1 MHYSI
6 EEQRYVNF
14 VLTKRRNLILIAQNK
29 DIYHAMCWVRIAIAF
44 FSKPEQHE
52 MSSLFVRDLVLVCA
66 GFSGSLGVTGLV
78 PQHHCFGALKQQEM
92 NPKSIWRN
100 DFWLV
105 DVIVKLRQRGKKDQ
119 PPKLYVVTL
128 LIFQIK
134 RTTQREKWFIV
145 C

>member
-6 EEQRYVNF
+6 EEQRHLNF
-14 VLTKRRNLILIAQNK
+14 VLAKRRNLILIAQNK

-105 DVIVKLRQRGKKDQ
+105 DVNVKLRQRARKDQ

-134 RTTQREKWFIV
+134 RTV
-145 C
+145 

>member
-14 VLTKRRNLILIAQNK
+14 VLAKRRNLILIAQNK
-29 DIYHAMCWVRIAIAF
+29 DIYHAMCWVRITIAF
-44 FSKPEQHE
+44 FSKPEQQE

-66 GFSGSLGVTGLV
+66 GFSGSLGVRGLV

-92 NPKSIWRN
+92 NPISIWRN

-105 DVIVKLRQRGKKDQ
+105 G
-119 PPKLYVVTL
+119 
-128 LIFQIK
+128 
-134 RTTQREKWFIV
+134 
-145 C
+145 

>member
-1 MHYSI
+1 
-6 EEQRYVNF
+6 
-14 VLTKRRNLILIAQNK
+14 
-29 DIYHAMCWVRIAIAF
+29 
-44 FSKPEQHE
+44 

-105 DVIVKLRQRGKKDQ
+105 DVNVKLRQCGKKGS
-119 PPKLYVVTL
+119 VTETL
-128 LIFQIK
+128 CCYFPH
-134 RTTQREKWFIV
+134 FSD
-145 C
+145 

>member
-1 MHYSI
+1 
-6 EEQRYVNF
+6 
-14 VLTKRRNLILIAQNK
+14 
-29 DIYHAMCWVRIAIAF
+29 MCWVRIAVAF
-44 FSKPEQHE
+44 FSKPEQHK

-66 GFSGSLGVTGLV
+66 GFSGSLGVRGLV

-119 PPKLYVVTL
+119 PPKLYVVIL
-128 LIFQIK
+128 LIFSD
-134 RTTQREKWFIV
+134 
-145 C
+145 